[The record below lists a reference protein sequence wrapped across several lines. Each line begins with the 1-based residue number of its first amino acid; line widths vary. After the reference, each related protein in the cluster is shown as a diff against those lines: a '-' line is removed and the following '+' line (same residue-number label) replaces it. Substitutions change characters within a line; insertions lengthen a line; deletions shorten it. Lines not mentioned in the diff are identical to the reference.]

1 MNTWTLL
8 PSLRLRRL
16 NWSGHINRM
25 KGKVK
30 QILKSQLED
39 VTRREAQDLDGG
51 KCVWTDIK
59 E

>member
-1 MNTWTLL
+1 
-8 PSLRLRRL
+8 
-16 NWSGHINRM
+16 M